1 MENIQSVVLA
11 YRQCLNSGIDRTV
24 LSRGV
29 ATHVGCR
36 INILAGG
43 LDAQTR
49 MHFKFGITKLASYI
63 NENIVGFIGEEFI
76 EQVVKVVD
84 YRIAIASG
92 ALNYEGDKTLVELL
106 DADKA
111 TLGDEPTEAQE
122 TALGQLFSA
131 VTALMG
137 TNTSIVAVAT
147 NLGNY
152 KPEA

>member
-1 MENIQSVVLA
+1 M
-11 YRQCLNSGIDRTV
+11 
-24 LSRGV
+24 
-29 ATHVGCR
+29 
-36 INILAGG
+36 
-43 LDAQTR
+43 
-49 MHFKFGITKLASYI
+49 
-63 NENIVGFIGEEFI
+63 
-76 EQVVKVVD
+76 KVVD

-92 ALNYEGDKTLVELL
+92 TLNYEGDKTLVELL